1 MITIKKVAMAMTP
14 EKVKS
19 NNSFMVVSEH
29 DSFRS
34 EGISQKKWL
43 TTLDPQKDSLPKL
56 IVCINELI
64 IPHIQDPLTHPTHFL
79 LDMAAL

>member
-1 MITIKKVAMAMTP
+1 MAMMP

-19 NNSFMVVSEH
+19 SNSFMEVSEH

-43 TTLDPQKDSLPKL
+43 TTFDLQKNSLPKL
-56 IVCINELI
+56 IVCVNELI
-64 IPHIQDPLTHPTHFL
+64 IPHMHDPMTSPTHFL